1 MANVIFKVGTK
12 ALYDALEQKDSNTLY
27 WLTDTREVYKGE
39 DLFAVGL
46 EATQTQAGLMSAV
59 DKQKLDGLDISAVSG
74 LTPVDATIVLEDAE
88 NGGKTIQVGIS
99 AELGN
104 LLSIREDGL
113 FVSAGE
119 LSDGIDAAQ
128 EIIDSLP
135 DEILSEIASVSR
147 TENTNVAQIRISIKQ
162 ADGTYSTSQE
172 HGILTLIPAG
182 YGADGISGAGLMSLS
197 DKEKLDSIDTDAIS
211 SLTESLVW
219 GSL

>member
-1 MANVIFKVGTK
+1 
-12 ALYDALEQKDSNTLY
+12 
-27 WLTDTREVYKGE
+27 
-39 DLFAVGL
+39 
-46 EATQTQAGLMSAV
+46 MSAV

-99 AELGN
+99 AEQGN

-135 DEILSEIASVSR
+135 DEILRS
-147 TENTNVAQIRISIKQ
+147 
-162 ADGTYSTSQE
+162 
-172 HGILTLIPAG
+172 H
-182 YGADGISGAGLMSLS
+182 
-197 DKEKLDSIDTDAIS
+197 
-211 SLTESLVW
+211 
-219 GSL
+219 